1 MNQKN
6 IDIFVTIIDNFGDI
20 WFVLETILYF
30 QNKYPNQYFF
40 TIWTNEDLKLQ
51 KIFELNNLTDNIK
64 IDNVDNWRKFGEVA
78 ISFLHSD
85 FPKGEYGLV
94 LRVDYLSLNDDWLE
108 YNNKFHISST
118 EKNKIIELIPSPK
131 SSGSWLLPFS
141 INHENK
147 IFFEDFLRQN
157 LSNIDKSKKILSMFV
172 YGDTLKK
179 IDFDLDKN
187 LEILVFGVKN
197 LENKNFPKNVHF
209 MSFLN
214 IENFY
219 NILYFSDYII
229 TRGEASFMQILQFG
243 KPFLWDIYHTIWG
256 FPDEQ
261 SEEFLDFL
269 WVSEDFA
276 NLQKKLW
283 HSDKISISEIVDW
296 LENSTK
302 FFPKREYKNL
312 AEEIKKFLDE
322 YFG

>member
-85 FPKGEYGLV
+85 FPNGEYGLV

-131 SSGSWLLPFS
+131 NSGSWLLPKVEPSFDKEFYLDFLCKNFANFDKNKKIFS
-141 INHENK
+141 IFCYNDTFEK
-147 IFFEDFLRQN
+147 IIFDDFSHNYNILIFWVKNQDFQN
-157 LSNIDKSKKILSMFV
+157 LPENV
-172 YGDTLKK
+172 Y
-179 IDFDLDKN
+179 FMPFLD
-187 LEILVFGVKN
+187 IVK
-197 LENKNFPKNVHF
+197 
-209 MSFLN
+209 
-214 IENFY
+214 FY
-219 NILYFSDYII
+219 NILHFSDYII
-229 TRGEASFMQILQFG
+229 TRGEASFMQVLQFG

-256 FPDEQ
+256 FPEDQ
-261 SEEFLDFL
+261 SMEFLDFL
-269 WVSEDFA
+269 WVSENFA

-283 HSDKISISEIVDW
+283 HSDKIAISEIIDW
-296 LENSTK
+296 LENSKK
-302 FFPKREYKNL
+302 FFQKREYKNF
-312 AEEIKKFLDE
+312 AEEIKNFL
-322 YFG
+322 